1 MLWSSKI
8 NLIFD
13 LDETLVQMGK
23 ENFNN
28 EGIHIKNNKYLF
40 IRPGCK
46 ELLDYCYKKYQVSFW
61 TSGSPK
67 YCHRILTILLTRK
80 QIKKTKIII
89 CKYKKQFLELKTSKI
104 YQPIKYYL
112 DDEVISHYVKSLNL
126 LWNIEDFNKTFS
138 IYNTLIIDDNF
149 FLEKINPSNY
159 IKITPWCRYSSGDN
173 SLYRLSL
180 WLEENNQILNKLRKS
195 KKKLLLLS
203 LVNNPK
209 LSDCLKNRMEDD
221 NIKEIEGGNGYKCR
235 ENLIISE
242 I

>member
-1 MLWSSKI
+1 MVWNKKI

-23 ENFNN
+23 ENFDSK
-28 EGIHIKNNKYLF
+28 GIHIKNNKFLF

-46 ELLDYCYKKYQVSFW
+46 ELLDYCFKKYQVSFW

-67 YCHRILTILLTRK
+67 YCHKILSIILTK
-80 QIKKTKIII
+80 NQIKKTKVII
-89 CKYKKQFLELKTSKI
+89 CKYKKQFLELKTGKI

-138 IYNTLIIDDNF
+138 LYNTLIIDDNF

-159 IKITPWCRYSSGDN
+159 IKITPWCRYSSNDD
-173 SLYRLSL
+173 SLYRLQS
-180 WLEENNQILNKLRKS
+180 WLDININILSKLRKK
-195 KKKLLLLS
+195 KKKLLLLT
-203 LVNNPK
+203 LVNSFE
-209 LSDCLKNRMEDD
+209 LTDC
-221 NIKEIEGGNGYKCR
+221 IKEKMDSETIEEVEKGNSYKCR
-235 ENLIISE
+235 ENLLITE

>member
-1 MLWSSKI
+1 MLWGSKI

-23 ENFNN
+23 ENFNDK
-28 EGIHIKNNKYLF
+28 GIHIKNNKYLF

-46 ELLDYCYKKYQVSFW
+46 ELLDFCFKKYQVSFW

-67 YCHRILTILLTRK
+67 YCHKILSIILTRK

-89 CKYKKQFLELKTSKI
+89 CKYKRQFLELKTGNI

-126 LWNIEDFNKTFS
+126 LWNIEEFNKTFS

-159 IKITPWCRYSSGDN
+159 IKITPWCRYSVGDN
-173 SLYRLSL
+173 SLYRLEL
-180 WLEENNQILNKLRKS
+180 WLKDNIKILNNLRKN

-203 LVNNPK
+203 LVNHFELNDCFK
-209 LSDCLKNRMEDD
+209 EQMESDVIE
-221 NIKEIEGGNGYKCR
+221 EVEGGNSYKCR
-235 ENLIISE
+235 EDLLVTE